1 MNIIVWNIQYEENGF
16 GSSKVRVVV
25 KWESEWLFIL
35 GSFQWGP
42 YTMEVIDPKVNNP
55 LLSHFI
61 TTLEDPR
68 LKKTAGFEKREPKGA

>member
-1 MNIIVWNIQYEENGF
+1 
-16 GSSKVRVVV
+16 
-25 KWESEWLFIL
+25 
-35 GSFQWGP
+35 
-42 YTMEVIDPKVNNP
+42 MEVIDPKVNNP